1 MAGRV
6 TTDKDDPT
14 TATDKTTDKDD
25 PTTATDKDDSTT
37 ASKLDSKLKKRV
49 KFDMSEQPRT
59 RSAVQRAKA
68 QEKKKQLE
76 LGSEALR
83 EAQKARD
90 ATLMEMSR
98 EERRVHSEMSRSK
111 AAAPVKASSK
121 AIASF
126 PTPSSNTNN
135 L

>member
-1 MAGRV
+1 M
-6 TTDKDDPT
+6 
-14 TATDKTTDKDD
+14 
-25 PTTATDKDDSTT
+25 
-37 ASKLDSKLKKRV
+37 
-49 KFDMSEQPRT
+49 
-59 RSAVQRAKA
+59 
-68 QEKKKQLE
+68 